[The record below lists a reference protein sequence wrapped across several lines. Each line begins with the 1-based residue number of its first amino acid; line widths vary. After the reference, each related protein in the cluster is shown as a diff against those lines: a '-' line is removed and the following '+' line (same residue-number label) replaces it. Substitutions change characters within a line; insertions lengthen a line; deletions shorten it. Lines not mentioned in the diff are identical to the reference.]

1 MPGVARLLTPLVAL
15 LAGLSVACVEVSA
28 GPPNYFETV
37 EKQFSVSGRPTI
49 DVSTFDGKV
58 EVSTWDRPEVR
69 VIVEKEAAEKSD
81 MNDMSVDITQ
91 QGDAVRVRIDS
102 HRERGIYLEFGT
114 RRAHVTVTTP
124 KNSIVRSSTGDGPIS
139 VQDVSGD
146 ISARTGDGPI
156 RFERLTGTVSART
169 GDGSIVIDGAI
180 AKLDAQSGDG
190 PVRLRLTEV
199 LPIDNWSVR
208 TGDGSVTL
216 DLPASVNA
224 DLDATTGDG
233 RVNVSGLSIDSG
245 EEKHRRSVRGRI
257 GAGGGIISL
266 RSGDGSI
273 TIRGDHPGLTQ

>member
-1 MPGVARLLTPLVAL
+1 MPGVARPLTPFVAL
-15 LAGLSVACVEVSA
+15 LAGLSMACVEVSA

-37 EKQFSVSGRPTI
+37 EKQFTVTGRPTI
-49 DVSTFDGKV
+49 DVSTFDGRV
-58 EVSTWDRPEVR
+58 DITTWDRPEVR
-69 VIVEKEAAEKSD
+69 VVVEKEAAEKSD
-81 MNDMSVDITQ
+81 MEAMSVDIAQ
-91 QGDAVRVRIDS
+91 QGDAVRVRIES
-102 HRERGIYLEFGT
+102 HREHGIYFEFGT
-114 RRAHVTVTTP
+114 RRAHITVTTP
-124 KNSIVRSSTGDGPIS
+124 TNSTVRSSTGDGPIS

-156 RFERLTGTVSART
+156 RFEHLTGTVSART

-190 PVRLRLTEV
+190 PVRLRLTEA

-224 DLDATTGDG
+224 DLDASTGDG
-233 RVNVSGLSIDSG
+233 RVNVSGLSFNSG
-245 EEKHRRSVRGRI
+245 EEKHRRSVRGRL

-273 TIRGDHPGLTQ
+273 TVRGGQSGL